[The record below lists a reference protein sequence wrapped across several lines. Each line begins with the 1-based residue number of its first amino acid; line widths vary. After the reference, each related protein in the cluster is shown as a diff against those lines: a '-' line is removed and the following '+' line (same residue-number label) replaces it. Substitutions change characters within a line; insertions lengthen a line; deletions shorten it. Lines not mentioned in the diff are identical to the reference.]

1 MTWTDFAVWVLAR
14 GGAVNEPSTPST
26 ERPKAGA
33 TGRPPRPDASRFLVP
48 PSITLRATPAR
59 ERLGFWPRYPDIPCH
74 IPSAD
79 VTFSK
84 TYKPSHCA
92 KTEVQS
98 HNGVTFSERGDLY
111 GWRYLLT
118 SESILAL
125 SPHLSRSRRSA
136 LQRVRRHR
144 EW

>member
-1 MTWTDFAVWVLAR
+1 MTWSDFAEWVLAR
-14 GGAVNEPSTPST
+14 DGAVNEPSTPST

-33 TGRPPRPDASRFLVP
+33 TGRAPRPDASRFLVP

-59 ERLGFWPRYPDIPCH
+59 ANAWDFGRGIP

-118 SESILAL
+118 SESIPAL